1 MNKVIVHGRLT
12 RDPEMR
18 AAGNSTVCGFA
29 VAENQRFDRDKTNFH
44 DCEAWGKT
52 GEFVEKY
59 FHKGSEIVVSG
70 ELRQREYEAKDGTK
84 RRVWSVNVDQVD
96 FCGKAAD
103 NGSTRQSAP
112 ASEPQFEAEGF
123 TDVDDELPF
132 NHGL

>member
-18 AAGNSTVCGFA
+18 DAGSSTVCWFT

-84 RRVWSVNVDQVD
+84 RRVWAVNVDAVD

-103 NGSTRQSAP
+103 NGGSRQSAQESTQTG
-112 ASEPQFEAEGF
+112 ADGF
-123 TDVDDELPF
+123 TDVSGEELPF
-132 NHGL
+132 